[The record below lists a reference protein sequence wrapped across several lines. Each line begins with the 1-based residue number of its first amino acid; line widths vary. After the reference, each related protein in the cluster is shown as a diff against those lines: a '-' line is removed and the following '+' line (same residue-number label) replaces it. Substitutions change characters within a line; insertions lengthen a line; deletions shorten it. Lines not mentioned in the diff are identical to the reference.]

1 MRWRRRRAMA
11 SSSNEPVPMNF
22 PSPSYGLLLLA
33 LLGGGLAGHAWAAS
47 TADWEGCSAIPADAE
62 RLACYDR
69 VSGRSQLE
77 TAPRVAAK
85 PAPQPAAAP
94 PLAQRPEPKLL
105 SALSRHRELD
115 DEAKQGAFLI

>member
-11 SSSNEPVPMNF
+11 SSSNELVLMNF
-22 PSPSYGLLLLA
+22 PNPSYSLLLLA
-33 LLGGGLAGHAWAAS
+33 LLGGGLAGYAWAAS

-77 TAPRVAAK
+77 TAPRVEAE

-94 PLAQRPEPKLL
+94 PLAPLPEPRL
-105 SALSRHRELD
+105 H
-115 DEAKQGAFLI
+115 